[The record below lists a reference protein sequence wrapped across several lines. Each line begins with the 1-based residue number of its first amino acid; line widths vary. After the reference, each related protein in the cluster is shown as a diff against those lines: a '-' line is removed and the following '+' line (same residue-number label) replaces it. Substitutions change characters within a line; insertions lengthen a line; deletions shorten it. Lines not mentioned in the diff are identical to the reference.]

1 MFNIHLLNIASVFM
15 PYVGRPYCRVLAQG
29 TSLEAQRQHRPEQTA
44 EHYRRASVCGVT
56 VNGWTSVHARA
67 TGQTPERATED
78 LRPLNLNFR
87 SKTYQHNQIRHT
99 NSTNSEGEMYTP

>member
-1 MFNIHLLNIASVFM
+1 M

-56 VNGWTSVHARA
+56 V
-67 TGQTPERATED
+67 TGGHLCMPGQRDNYVGPSQPEQTPERATED
-78 LRPLNLNFR
+78 LRPLNLPFQNLP
-87 SKTYQHNQIRHT
+87 T
-99 NSTNSEGEMYTP
+99 